1 MSNAATLKLDPA
13 SIRADF
19 PIFEQTVHGQPL
31 SYLDNA
37 ATTQKPQ
44 AVLDAIQHYYRH
56 DNANVHRGLYE
67 LSRRST
73 DAYEHARKLVAGW
86 IGAPD
91 PDEVIWTRGTTEA
104 INLVAHGWGLDNL
117 KEGDEIVLSE
127 MDHHS
132 NLVPWQILARR
143 TGANLKFLRVQNDET
158 LDAHALAELLS
169 PRTRL
174 VAVGHVSNAVGT
186 VHPLEEIIAAAKNAG
201 ALVLV
206 DGAQGAPHLPVR
218 VAELDCD
225 FYAFSG
231 HKMLGPT
238 GIGALW
244 GRRHLLEAMA
254 PYQGGGDMIHTVELE
269 ESTWAGLPNKFEAG
283 TPNVAGAVGF
293 GAAVEYLERLGR
305 DQILAHERELL
316 SYALE
321 AFGSIAGL
329 KSYGPRDLEQRS
341 GVASFNL
348 EGIHPH
354 DVATVLD
361 SKGVAIRA
369 GHHCA
374 QPLMKHLGVAATN
387 RASFYVYNS
396 VADIDR
402 LVEGLA
408 ETRRLFG

>member
-1 MSNAATLKLDPA
+1 MSNAAALKLDA
-13 SIRADF
+13 AAIRTAF
-19 PIFEQTVHGQPL
+19 PIFEQTVYGHPL

-73 DAYEHARKLVAGW
+73 EAYERARALVAGW

-91 PDEVIWTRGTTEA
+91 PNELIWTRGTTEA
-104 INLVAHGWGLDNL
+104 INLVAHAWGLDNL
-117 KEGDEIVLSE
+117 KEGDEIILSE

-143 TGANLKFLRVQNDET
+143 TGATLKFLRVQDDQT
-158 LDAHALAELLS
+158 LDASALSKLLS
-169 PRTRL
+169 DRTRL

-186 VHPLEEIIAAAKNAG
+186 IHPIEEIIAAAKNAG

-218 VAELDCD
+218 VAELGCD

-231 HKMLGPT
+231 HKMLAPT

-244 GRRHLLEAMA
+244 GRRSLLEAMA

-293 GAAVEYLERLGR
+293 GAAVEYLEGLGR

-316 SYALE
+316 AYTLD
-321 AFGSIAGL
+321 AFESIDGL
-329 KSYGPRDLEQRS
+329 RSYGPRDPEQRS

-387 RASFYVYNS
+387 RASFYVYNT

-408 ETRRLFG
+408 ETQRLFG

>member
-1 MSNAATLKLDPA
+1 MIDNQHSALDPA
-13 SIRADF
+13 SIRRSF
-19 PIFEQTVHGQPL
+19 PIFEQTVHGHPL
-31 SYLDNA
+31 VYLDNA
-37 ATTQKPQ
+37 ATTQKPT
-44 AVLDAIQHYYRH
+44 AVLDAVAHYYRH

-73 DAYEHARKLVAGW
+73 DAYEEARRLVAGW
-86 IGAPD
+86 IGVAD
-91 PDEVIWTRGTTEA
+91 ADELIWTRGTTEA

-117 KEGDEIVLSE
+117 REGDEIVLSE

-143 TGANLKFLRVQNDET
+143 TGATLRFLRVGPDET
-158 LDAHALAELLS
+158 LAIDALEDILS
-169 PRTRL
+169 SRTRL

-186 VHPLEEIIAAAKNAG
+186 VHPVAEITAAAKNAG

-206 DGAQGAPHLPVR
+206 DGAQAAPHVPVD
-218 VAELDCD
+218 VEALGCD

-244 GRRHLLEAMA
+244 GRRSLLEAMA

-269 ESTWAGLPNKFEAG
+269 GSTWAGLPNKFEAG
-283 TPNVAGAVGF
+283 TPNVAGAIGF
-293 GAAVEYLERLGR
+293 GAAVQYLTDLGPQR
-305 DQILAHERELL
+305 VIQHERALL
-316 SYALE
+316 SYALD
-321 AFGSIAGL
+321 ALDALDGL
-329 KSYGPRDLEQRS
+329 VTYGPHDLEQRS
-341 GVASFNL
+341 GVVSFNL
-348 EGIHPH
+348 TGIHPH

-396 VADIDR
+396 TEDIDR
-402 LVEGLA
+402 LVEGLL
-408 ETRRLFG
+408 ETQALFG